1 MNVMDDKFMQKYGYS
16 IILGAVT
23 VLGALLVGFL
33 IIKPLYNNTQKS
45 KAELALKESQY
56 TALKNK
62 KDRLD
67 ELKDKEDELKKQ
79 AAMVTGALPKEE
91 EIGRLFIQL
100 DGLAKASNGKLKSV
114 TKTTAV
120 AATGDTTNLS
130 SAGITKTV
138 YNMPLELPMYFDLKS
153 FIANSQSALR
163 LVNINDFNITA
174 TNAGALTVNL
184 TANSYTRN

>member
-1 MNVMDDKFMQKYGYS
+1 MNLSDDKFMKKYGYS
-16 IILGAVT
+16 VILGIVT
-23 VLGALLVGFL
+23 VLGA
-33 IIKPLYNNTQKS
+33 IIVWFVIIGPLYANTQKS
-45 KAELALKESQY
+45 KAELEVKEAQY

-62 KDRLD
+62 KDKLD

-79 AAMVTGALPKEE
+79 AATVTSALPKEE

-114 TKTTAV
+114 TKSTATTA
-120 AATGDTTNLS
+120 TGNTTNLS

-138 YNMPLELPMYFDLKS
+138 YNMPIELPMYFDLKS

-163 LVNINDFNITA
+163 LFNINDFNITA
-174 TNAGALTVNL
+174 TNAGMLTVNL